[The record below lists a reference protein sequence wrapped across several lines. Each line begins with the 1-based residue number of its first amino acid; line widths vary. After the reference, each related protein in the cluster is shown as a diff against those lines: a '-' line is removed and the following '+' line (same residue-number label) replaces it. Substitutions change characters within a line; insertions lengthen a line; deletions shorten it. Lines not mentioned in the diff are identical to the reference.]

1 MCGYSSADA
10 ATLTAN
16 ASSAPSPGSNGRL
29 VLLFAAAAFLL
40 LEVLGLTLS

>member
-1 MCGYSSADA
+1 MCGYSSAGA

-29 VLLFAAAAFLL
+29 VSVSANPY
-40 LEVLGLTLS
+40 T